1 MYIEL
6 QRQDVKWYQGTSYND
21 SIVLQ
26 NENKEPVSLSSGDK
40 IIYGIKPHY
49 SEECILEKVL
59 TLQDEINGE
68 YPIHFTPE
76 EMDIEPDEYE
86 YDAGVQTS
94 DGEFIK
100 IIPPSTFEILKSI
113 TKKKAVK

>member
-6 QRQDVKWYQGTSYND
+6 KQQDVKWYRGTSYDD

-26 NENKEPVSLSSGDK
+26 NENKEPISLSSGDK

-49 SEECILEKVL
+49 SDECILERVL
-59 TLQDEINGE
+59 TSDDEIGGE

-76 EMDIEPDEYE
+76 EMDLEPDEYE
-86 YDAGVQTS
+86 YDASVQTA

-100 IIPPSTFEILKSI
+100 IIPPSKFEILKSV
-113 TKKKAVK
+113 TMKKAVI